1 MDYLRQISS
10 ALGKGGG
17 PLPGISV
24 GDEVTSYAGQS
35 LWRLYEGV
43 RKVGRVLTP
52 QEDQLPVSVFV
63 FDGARANPA
72 QIAMAHN
79 AVRKLRSLRFPY
91 VLKYLDMAETNGT
104 IYLAVERVTPLT
116 QVLDGWR
123 EGARDPGSD
132 AWVAWGVSHIASAA
146 AFLHTQVGAI
156 HGNIHA
162 ASVFL
167 SEAGEW
173 LLGGFETMAPASDA
187 GFLATYGGQPPHA
200 NDRVA
205 PEIEAGWSR
214 VADVPVYAVDSFAIG
229 VLAIDAFNDQV
240 PANLRTFSAGRIP
253 PLLYPL
259 VRQMVHADP
268 HTRLSAADLVAAGN
282 EPGGFLTENELVR
295 ASAVSY
301 THLTLPTNREV

>member
-91 VLKYLDMAETNGT
+91 VLKYLDMA
-104 IYLAVERVTPLT
+104 
-116 QVLDGWR
+116 
-123 EGARDPGSD
+123 
-132 AWVAWGVSHIASAA
+132 
-146 AFLHTQVGAI
+146 
-156 HGNIHA
+156 
-162 ASVFL
+162 
-167 SEAGEW
+167 
-173 LLGGFETMAPASDA
+173 
-187 GFLATYGGQPPHA
+187 
-200 NDRVA
+200 
-205 PEIEAGWSR
+205 
-214 VADVPVYAVDSFAIG
+214 
-229 VLAIDAFNDQV
+229 
-240 PANLRTFSAGRIP
+240 
-253 PLLYPL
+253 
-259 VRQMVHADP
+259 
-268 HTRLSAADLVAAGN
+268 
-282 EPGGFLTENELVR
+282 
-295 ASAVSY
+295 
-301 THLTLPTNREV
+301 